1 MSIEIIAVSGLVV
14 AIIGA
19 LAACFQKVGLKKC
32 HACCID
38 SDCRD
43 NKNDSEFE
51 KQLSKLEQKIEKN
64 KNKINKIKEKR
75 GSEPVSP
82 VIEYDQVFEI

>member
-1 MSIEIIAVSGLVV
+1 MSVEVIAISGFVV
-14 AIIGA
+14 AVIGA
-19 LAACFQKVGLKKC
+19 LATCIQKVGLKKC

-43 NKNDSEFE
+43 NDNNKFE

-75 GSEPVSP
+75 GSEPVTP
-82 VIEYDQVFEI
+82 VSEQMIETYL